1 MLMTPASKSSKKN
14 MLKGSHT
21 ESMRTLAS
29 PTDLAAAGAHR
40 GPSPARRSAA
50 GSLHRQE
57 AKKTYGRLGPW
68 AGGSKQ
74 KNEEKK
80 DMQKHLVLFVI
91 VFVFAQLSVSLG
103 PKAKSII

>member
-1 MLMTPASKSSKKN
+1 MTPASKSSKKN

-74 KNEEKK
+74 KTKK
-80 DMQKHLVLFVI
+80 KKTCKNTLFC
-91 VFVFAQLSVSLG
+91 L
-103 PKAKSII
+103 